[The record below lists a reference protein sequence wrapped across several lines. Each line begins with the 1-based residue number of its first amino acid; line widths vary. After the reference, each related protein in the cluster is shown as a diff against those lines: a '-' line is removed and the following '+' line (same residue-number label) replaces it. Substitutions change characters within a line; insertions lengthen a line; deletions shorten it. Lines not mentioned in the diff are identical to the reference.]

1 MGQDAF
7 SIDAFL
13 PARFITV
20 VRLFGLSSSCVI
32 STLCAVG
39 IATEDASASGVPVP
53 ALAFQAK
60 RLPELIA
67 IAIVILAGVLTA
79 WLVRKRGMP
88 ALRRLPPLEAIPDAI
103 GRATETGTPIV
114 YITGWG
120 GDMGRPTTMASMQIL
135 SHLSQ
140 RAAEYNCRL
149 IFPSHDPVIATVAE
163 DTIAQ
168 AAALAGRPE
177 WKNNTESTFLTQSQF
192 GYSAAIEGIVARER
206 PGAVMLLG
214 TFEGEALILAE
225 AAHQSGAVTISGT
238 DSTIQLSFFLVAC
251 DYTLIGEELFAAASM
266 VSRDPRS
273 ASAIWAQDWLK
284 YLTLLT
290 LIVGAIVLWALS
302 QNIGPW
308 LAK

>member
-1 MGQDAF
+1 VR
-7 SIDAFL
+7 SRY
-13 PARFITV
+13 RF
-20 VRLFGLSSSCVI
+20 RYL
-32 STLCAVG
+32 AG
-39 IATEDASASGVPVP
+39 IP
-53 ALAFQAK
+53 ALGAALFPAGVTLAFGYPAPAVVIQTQ

-67 IAIVILAGVLTA
+67 IILVIVAVFVAGM
-79 WLVRKRGMP
+79 LVRRRGMP
-88 ALRRLPPLEAIPDAI
+88 PLRRLPPLDAIPDAI

-140 RAAEYNCRL
+140 HAAEYNCRL
-149 IFPSHDPVIATVAE
+149 LFPSHDPVIASVAE

-177 WKNNTESTFLTQSQF
+177 WKNNTEASFLTQSQF
-192 GYSAAIEGIVARER
+192 GYAAAIEGIVARER

-251 DYTLIGEELFAAASM
+251 DYTLIGEELFAASSM
-266 VSRDPRS
+266 VSSDPR
-273 ASAIWAQDWLK
+273 AAAAIWAQDWLK
-284 YLTLLT
+284 YTLLVI
-290 LIVGAIVLWALS
+290 LVVGAIGIWTFAHDL
-302 QNIGPW
+302 GPL
-308 LAK
+308 LAR

>member
-1 MGQDAF
+1 
-7 SIDAFL
+7 
-13 PARFITV
+13 
-20 VRLFGLSSSCVI
+20 
-32 STLCAVG
+32 
-39 IATEDASASGVPVP
+39 
-53 ALAFQAK
+53 
-60 RLPELIA
+60 
-67 IAIVILAGVLTA
+67 
-79 WLVRKRGMP
+79 MP
-88 ALRRLPPLEAIPDAI
+88 PLRRLPPLDAVPDAI

-135 SHLSQ
+135 SHVSQ

-168 AAALAGRPE
+168 AASLAGRPE

-192 GYSAAIEGIVARER
+192 GYSAAIEGIVAREH

-251 DYTLIGEELFAAASM
+251 DYTLIGEEVFAAASM
-266 VSRDPRS
+266 VSRDPSSS
-273 ASAIWAQDWLK
+273 AAIWAQDWLK
-284 YLTLLT
+284 YLTLAILV
-290 LIVGAIVLWALS
+290 VGASLLWAFSHNL
-302 QNIGPW
+302 GPW

>member
-1 MGQDAF
+1 
-7 SIDAFL
+7 
-13 PARFITV
+13 
-20 VRLFGLSSSCVI
+20 
-32 STLCAVG
+32 
-39 IATEDASASGVPVP
+39 
-53 ALAFQAK
+53 
-60 RLPELIA
+60 
-67 IAIVILAGVLTA
+67 
-79 WLVRKRGMP
+79 
-88 ALRRLPPLEAIPDAI
+88 
-103 GRATETGTPIV
+103 
-114 YITGWG
+114 
-120 GDMGRPTTMASMQIL
+120 MGRPTTMASMQIL

-273 ASAIWAQDWLK
+273 AGAIWAQDWLK
-284 YLTLLT
+284 YLALLI
-290 LIVGAIVLWALS
+290 LSAGAVALWVFS
-302 QNIGPW
+302 HNIGPL

>member
-1 MGQDAF
+1 MWLVTLLVAC
-7 SIDAFL
+7 
-13 PARFITV
+13 
-20 VRLFGLSSSCVI
+20 SSNSH
-32 STLCAVG
+32 
-39 IATEDASASGVPVP
+39 ASVLTTP
-53 ALAFQAK
+53 ALAIQNQ
-60 RLPELIA
+60 RLPEMIA
-67 IAIVILAGVLTA
+67 IILVILAAFLAGWV
-79 WLVRKRGMP
+79 VRRHGMP
-88 ALRRLPPLEAIPDAI
+88 ALRSLPPLDAIPDAI

-135 SHLSQ
+135 SHVSQ

-168 AAALAGRPE
+168 AASLAGRPE
-177 WKNNTESTFLTQSQF
+177 WKNSAESTFLTQSQF
-192 GYSAAIEGIVARER
+192 GYSAAIEGLVARER

-251 DYTLIGEELFAAASM
+251 DYTLIGEELFAASSM
-266 VSRDPRS
+266 VSRDPRAA
-273 ASAIWAQDWLK
+273 ASIWAQDWLK
-284 YLTLLT
+284 YATLVAL
-290 LIVGAIVLWALS
+290 LIGAVGVWVFKS
-302 QNIGPW
+302 DIGPY

>member
-1 MGQDAF
+1 MWTGVGHA
-7 SIDAFL
+7 APCPL
-13 PARFITV
+13 P
-20 VRLFGLSSSCVI
+20 
-32 STLCAVG
+32 
-39 IATEDASASGVPVP
+39 
-53 ALAFQAK
+53 
-60 RLPELIA
+60 A
-67 IAIVILAGVLTA
+67 IAIQTQRIPELVAIVLVIVATFLAGWIVK
-79 WLVRKRGMP
+79 RRGMP
-88 ALRRLPPLEAIPDAI
+88 SLRRLPPLDAIPDAI
-103 GRATETGTPIV
+103 GRATETGTPVV

-168 AAALAGRPE
+168 AASLAGRPE
-177 WKNNTESTFLTQSQF
+177 WKNSTESTFLTQSQF
-192 GYSAAIEGIVARER
+192 GYSAAIEGLVARER

-251 DYTLIGEELFAAASM
+251 DYTLIGEELFAASSM
-266 VSRDPRS
+266 VSRDPRAA
-273 ASAIWAQDWLK
+273 ASIWAQDWLK
-284 YLTLLT
+284 YATLAAL
-290 LIVGAIVLWALS
+290 LIGAVGVWVFKS
-302 QNIGPW
+302 DIGPH

>member
-1 MGQDAF
+1 MGSVIHAKYKTIGVLFVSVVLWTGVGHATPRQ
-7 SIDAFL
+7 L
-13 PARFITV
+13 PAI
-20 VRLFGLSSSCVI
+20 
-32 STLCAVG
+32 AVQTQR
-39 IATEDASASGVPVP
+39 I
-53 ALAFQAK
+53 
-60 RLPELIA
+60 PELT
-67 IAIVILAGVLTA
+67 AIVLVIAATFLAGWIVK
-79 WLVRKRGMP
+79 RKGMP
-88 ALRRLPPLEAIPDAI
+88 SLRRLPPLDAIPDAI
-103 GRATETGTPIV
+103 GRATETGTPVV

-168 AAALAGRPE
+168 AASLAGRPE
-177 WKNNTESTFLTQSQF
+177 WKNSTESTFLTQSQF
-192 GYSAAIEGIVARER
+192 GYSAAIEGLVARER

-251 DYTLIGEELFAAASM
+251 DYTLIGEELFAASSM
-266 VSRDPRS
+266 VSRDPRAA
-273 ASAIWAQDWLK
+273 ASIWAQDWLK
-284 YLTLLT
+284 YATLAVL
-290 LIVGAIVLWALS
+290 LIGAVSIWVFKS
-302 QNIGPW
+302 DIGPY

>member
-1 MGQDAF
+1 MGSGIHVKYTTIGLLLVLMVIWTSVGHA
-7 SIDAFL
+7 SPRPL
-13 PARFITV
+13 PA
-20 VRLFGLSSSCVI
+20 
-32 STLCAVG
+32 
-39 IATEDASASGVPVP
+39 IAIQTH
-53 ALAFQAK
+53 
-60 RLPELIA
+60 RIPELIA
-67 IAIVILAGVLTA
+67 IVLVIGAAFVAGWIVK
-79 WLVRKRGMP
+79 RRGMP
-88 ALRRLPPLEAIPDAI
+88 SIRRLPPLDAIPDAI
-103 GRATETGTPIV
+103 GRATETGTPVV

-168 AAALAGRPE
+168 AASLAGRPE
-177 WKNNTESTFLTQSQF
+177 WKNSTESTFLTQSQF
-192 GYSAAIEGIVARER
+192 GYAAAIEGLVARER

-251 DYTLIGEELFAAASM
+251 DYTLIGEELFAASSM
-266 VSRDPRS
+266 VARDPRAA
-273 ASAIWAQDWLK
+273 ASIWAQDWLK
-284 YLTLLT
+284 YATLAAL
-290 LIVGAIVLWALS
+290 LIGAVGVWVFRS
-302 QNIGPW
+302 DIGPY